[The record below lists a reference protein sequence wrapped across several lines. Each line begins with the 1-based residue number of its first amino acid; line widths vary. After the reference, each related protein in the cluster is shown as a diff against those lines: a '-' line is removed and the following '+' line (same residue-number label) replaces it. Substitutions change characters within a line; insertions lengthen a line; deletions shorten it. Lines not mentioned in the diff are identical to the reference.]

1 MPRTALVTG
10 GTSGIGRAVA
20 ARFAA
25 DGARVVVTGRH
36 ADTVELTAKEL
47 SASGAPCH
55 GIVCDATD
63 PAQVAALAAR
73 TDVLESVDVLVNAA
87 GGLFNAPS
95 AQATSTTSPT
105 STTSGTPTTSSTP
118 DAPLER
124 LEHLLAEW
132 QGNLAQNLLGTVLTT
147 TALRDRLAAG
157 ASVIS
162 IGSIGAERGG
172 GSYGAAKAALAAWN
186 ATLSAELA
194 PHGVTANV
202 IASGYVEG
210 TAFFGGEL
218 AAARRAALVEET
230 HNKRPGTPE
239 DIAETTYFLA
249 SPGAR
254 HITGQTIHVNGGAH
268 TTR

>member
-1 MPRTALVTG
+1 MPRTALITG

-25 DGARVVVTGRH
+25 DGAQVVVTGRH

-73 TDVLESVDVLVNAA
+73 TDVLESVDVLVHAA
-87 GGLFNAPS
+87 GGLFNAP
-95 AQATSTTSPT
+95 ATQA
-105 STTSGTPTTSSTP
+105 TSSTP
-118 DAPLER
+118 DTSHTPHAPLER
-124 LEHLLAEW
+124 LLAEW

-202 IASGYVEG
+202 IASGFVEG
-210 TAFFGGEL
+210 TAFFGGKL
-218 AAARRAALVEET
+218 ADERRAALIEET